1 VALVIYALGVQEVK
15 KMDEMIFS
23 QENLPKLKK
32 HYKEIC
38 ILWAEYKKI
47 EQPALAEYKKIRQL
61 ALAEYKK
68 IEQLA
73 WAEYEKIRQPALA
86 EYKKIE
92 QPALA
97 EYEKIEQPAWAE
109 YQRKKDEALE
119 VFLEKI
125 RMLIKDDTKKG

>member
-1 VALVIYALGVQEVK
+1 MALVIYALGVQEVK

-47 EQPALAEYKKIRQL
+47 EQPALAEY
-61 ALAEYKK
+61 
-68 IEQLA
+68 
-73 WAEYEKIRQPALA
+73 
-86 EYKKIE
+86 
-92 QPALA
+92 
-97 EYEKIEQPAWAE
+97 EKIEQPAWAE